1 MSCEVF
7 NESDF
12 GMIEWCE
19 QTFSINL
26 YNIFGEEYTNVI
38 IDFVEWRMSKYGE
51 TELIVSKKTTDGSI
65 SVNENIITISI
76 FSKDKIQLLFNI
88 LNSMSFTGIQQA
100 QAIAQISVILG
111 DPITENK
118 TIDIGY

>member
-12 GMIEWCE
+12 GMIEGCE

-26 YNIFGEEYTNVI
+26 YNIFGEDMKAI

-51 TELIVSKKTTDGSI
+51 TELIVSKKSTDGSI
-65 SVNENIITISI
+65 SINENIITISI
-76 FSKDKIQLLFNI
+76 FSKDTQGLHGKFAHQLIVTDGLGRQFIADLGKISI
-88 LNSMSFTGIQQA
+88 K
-100 QAIAQISVILG
+100 AQI
-111 DPITENK
+111 K
-118 TIDIGY
+118 